1 MQKYINKKKLF
12 GKGVCYGLL
21 SNARLLIR
29 ELERYL
35 RSMIYDDFTTE
46 FITVELDDEEYLI
59 DGICTRGTNSD
70 PSMRHMC
77 IKLKRP
83 TDIGGGIIR

>member
-1 MQKYINKKKLF
+1 M
-12 GKGVCYGLL
+12 CYGLL

-70 PSMRHMC
+70 PSMRHIC